1 MPQTQGHPAA
11 RFLPYS
17 DLPPNLYAHKHVFVS
32 TLMLAACATLVL
44 SPRSW
49 RLSTTKERPL
59 SKFAP

>member
-32 TLMLAACATLVL
+32 TLTLATWATLLMSPCSWPL
-44 SPRSW
+44 SR
-49 RLSTTKERPL
+49 TKERSSL
-59 SKFAP
+59 NFAR